1 MRPDA
6 SKRGKGGLT
15 PGRCPGVTDLPKPRG
30 VAPGSGVG
38 GGSSGFTLIEVL
50 LALTLG
56 ALVVLAAHRVF
67 TGVADG
73 ALRLREAR
81 VSLDREANAR
91 RWLSAAFASMDIGA
105 SGGGF
110 TGRPDQVEFGAWLLG
125 PKGWYSLRHV
135 TLVCHDGRLF
145 AEAPPDESIVL
156 ADSVSGLELDYLLD
170 VRSDAASDSTADG
183 LGERARFVRE
193 WISPVSAPV
202 AVRLRISH
210 SFRVDTL
217 LLIVGP
223 RG

>member
-1 MRPDA
+1 M
-6 SKRGKGGLT
+6 
-15 PGRCPGVTDLPKPRG
+15 
-30 VAPGSGVG
+30 
-38 GGSSGFTLIEVL
+38 L

-110 TGRPDQVEFGAWLLG
+110 TGRPDQMQFGAWLLG

-156 ADSVSGLELDYLLD
+156 ADSVSSLELDYLLD
-170 VRSDAASDSTADG
+170 VRSDAAGDSSAGG

-202 AVRLRISH
+202 AIRVRIGHVGEPSAG
-210 SFRVDTL
+210 RVDTL
-217 LLIVGP
+217 LIIVGP